1 MVMLHFDLPRFLSET
16 LAAAG
21 VGGDLLF
28 TVGSPPQ
35 ILVDGGIRPVP
46 LPGLERLT
54 PFQTEAM
61 VVHLLAMAPGNAANR
76 WREHGAAHFAY
87 SVPGVSRFRAAVFSQ
102 RGSCAVTMRAIPER
116 VPDLEA
122 LQLPAGVRE
131 ACGER
136 SGIVLVNGPTSSGRT
151 TTLAAMIGEI
161 NATRACHV
169 ETIEDPIEYLH
180 RHGMATVNQREVGID
195 TPSLAQG
202 LADGL
207 RHGAQVLMVSSIS
220 SPEEA
225 RLVLE
230 AAETGHLVLTSMR
243 GLDTATALA
252 RLLCL
257 FPPGEREEAR
267 SRAARTLRWSFT
279 QQLVP
284 HRDGRRPVVEVWRA
298 TRATVAHLMEGNLEP
313 SAVADLLRDGEN
325 QSLVAFDRA
334 LERSVRAGLMARETA
349 LAVAAAPRQLELRLL
364 DVREGQS

>member
-1 MVMLHFDLPRFLSET
+1 MLYFDLPSFLSQT

-21 VGGDLLF
+21 IGGDLLF

-35 ILVDGGIRPVP
+35 VLVDGGIRAVS

-61 VVHLLAMAPGNAANR
+61 VAHLLAMAPANAANR
-76 WREHGAAHFAY
+76 WRDNGAAHFAY

-102 RGSCAVTMRAIPER
+102 RGSCAVTLRAIPER
-116 VPDLEA
+116 VPTLEE
-122 LQLPAGVRE
+122 LRLLPGMRE
-131 ACGER
+131 ACAER
-136 SGIVLVNGPTSSGRT
+136 SGIVLVNGPSSSGRT
-151 TTLAAMIGEI
+151 TSLAAMIGEI

-180 RHGMATVNQREVGID
+180 RHAVATVNQREVGID
-195 TPSLAQG
+195 TPSIAQG
-202 LADGL
+202 LADAL
-207 RHGAQVLMVSSIS
+207 RHGAQVLMVSNVA

-267 SRAARTLRWSFT
+267 ARAARTLRWSFT

-284 HRDGRRPVVEVWRA
+284 HKDGRRPVVEVWRA

-313 SAVADLLRDGEN
+313 AAMADLLRDGEN
-325 QSLVAFDRA
+325 QNLVAFDRA
-334 LERSVRAGLMARETA
+334 LERSVRAGLLARETA

-364 DVREGQS
+364 DVREGQP

>member
-1 MVMLHFDLPRFLSET
+1 MLHFDLPRFLSET
-16 LAAAG
+16 FAAARAS
-21 VGGDLLF
+21 GDLLF
-28 TVGSPPQ
+28 TVGCPPQ
-35 ILVDGGIRPVP
+35 IHFDGEIRPVP

-61 VVHLLAMAPGNAANR
+61 VVHLLARAPANAAAR
-76 WREHGAAHFAY
+76 WREQGAAHFAY

-102 RGSCAVTMRAIPER
+102 RGSCAVTLRPIPER
-116 VPDLEA
+116 VPTLEE
-122 LQLPAGVRE
+122 LRLPAGLRE
-131 ACGER
+131 ACAER

-151 TTLAAMIGEI
+151 TTLAAMINEI
-161 NATRACHV
+161 NATRSCHV

-180 RHGMATVNQREVGID
+180 RHGVATVNQREVGID

-202 LADGL
+202 LADSL
-207 RHGAQVLMVSSIS
+207 RHGAQVIMVSSIS
-220 SPEEA
+220 FPEEA

-230 AAETGHLVLTSMR
+230 AAETGHLVLSSMR

-267 SRAARTLRWSFT
+267 ARAARTLRWSFT

-298 TRATVAHLMEGNLEP
+298 TRATVAHLIEGNLEP
-313 SAVADLLRDGEN
+313 SAMADLLRDGEN
-325 QSLVAFDRA
+325 QNLLAFDRA
-334 LERSVRAGLMARETA
+334 LERSVRAGLLARETA

-364 DVREGQS
+364 DVREGST

>member
-1 MVMLHFDLPRFLSET
+1 MLHFDLPRFLADT
-16 LAAAG
+16 LAAAEA
-21 VGGDLLF
+21 GGDLLF
-28 TVGSPPQ
+28 TVGCPPQ
-35 ILVDGGIRPVP
+35 VLVDGGVRAVP
-46 LPGLERLT
+46 LAGLERLT

-61 VVHLLAMAPGNAANR
+61 VVHLLAMAPANAAAR

-87 SVPGVSRFRAAVFSQ
+87 SVPGVSRFRAAMFSQ
-102 RGSCAVTMRAIPER
+102 RGSCAVTLRAIPER
-116 VPDLEA
+116 VPTLEE
-122 LQLPAGVRE
+122 LQLPGGMSD
-131 ACGER
+131 ACAER
-136 SGIVLVNGPTSSGRT
+136 GGIVLVNGPTSSGRT

-161 NATRACHV
+161 NTSRACHV

-180 RHGMATVNQREVGID
+180 RHDVATVNQREVGID

-207 RHGAQVLMVSSIS
+207 RHGAQVLMVSSVS

-267 SRAARTLRWSFT
+267 VRAARTLRWSFT

-349 LAVAAAPRQLELRLL
+349 LVVAAAPRQLELRLL
-364 DVREGQS
+364 DVREGEP

>member
-1 MVMLHFDLPRFLSET
+1 MLYFDLPRFLGQVMNV
-16 LAAAG
+16 AG

-28 TVGSPPQ
+28 TVGCPPQ
-35 ILVDGGIRPVP
+35 VLVNGEVRTVA
-46 LPGLERLT
+46 LPGLPRLT
-54 PFQTEAM
+54 PFQTETM
-61 VVHLLAMAPGNAANR
+61 VAHLLALAPCSAATR

-102 RGSCAVTMRAIPER
+102 RGSCAVTLRAIPER
-116 VPDLEA
+116 VPTMEELCLPEA
-122 LQLPAGVRE
+122 VRA

-136 SGIVLVNGPTSSGRT
+136 SGIVLVNGPTNSGRT

-169 ETIEDPIEYLH
+169 ETVEDPIEYLH
-180 RHGMATVNQREVGID
+180 RHNVATVNQREVGID

-207 RHGAQVLMVSSIS
+207 RHGAQVLMASSIS
-220 SPEEA
+220 TPEEA

-230 AAETGHLVLTSMR
+230 AGETGHLVLTSLR

-267 SRAARTLRWSFT
+267 ARAARTLRWSFT
-279 QQLVP
+279 QHLVP

-298 TRATVAHLMEGNLEP
+298 TRATVAHLLEGNLEP
-313 SAVADLLRDGEN
+313 TAVADLLRDGEN
-325 QSLVAFDRA
+325 QSLLAFDRA
-334 LERSVRAGLMARETA
+334 LEKAVRAGLLAREVA

-364 DVREGQS
+364 DVREGSS